1 MQTVLLVAYLI
12 IVLALIGVILIQ
24 RSEGGGLGMG
34 GNAGG
39 LMTVRGSANLLT
51 RTTAVLAALFF
62 ATAIGLTI
70 LSSLDHGTDNI
81 LNQAASNG
89 GSAPS
94 TVLDALSQMQAGTSS
109 APASETTA
117 SSASTDPGLAL
128 PTTTAPSTSAAS
140 APPSASASSEA
151 PVASSAVVSSAPA
164 PVSSAPE
171 ASAAAAISS
180 ALPSSPAPASSAP
193 AQ

>member
-1 MQTVLLVAYLI
+1 MQTVLHDAYLI
-12 IVLALIGVILIQ
+12 IVLAQIGEILIQ

-109 APASETTA
+109 VPASETTA

-180 ALPSSPAPASSAP
+180 APPSSPAPASSAP

>member
-171 ASAAAAISS
+171 ASAAATISS
-180 ALPSSPAPASSAP
+180 APPSSPAPASSAP

>member
-164 PVSSAPE
+164 PVSSVPE
-171 ASAAAAISS
+171 ASAAATISS
-180 ALPSSPAPASSAP
+180 APPSSPAPASSAP

>member
-24 RSEGGGLGMG
+24 RSEGGVLGMG
-34 GNAGG
+34 GNAAG
-39 LMTVRGSANLLT
+39 LMTLRGSANLLT

-164 PVSSAPE
+164 PVSSVPE
-171 ASAAAAISS
+171 ASAAATISS
-180 ALPSSPAPASSAP
+180 APPSSPAPASSAP

>member
-128 PTTTAPSTSAAS
+128 PATTAPSTSAAS

-164 PVSSAPE
+164 PVSSVPE
-171 ASAAAAISS
+171 ASAAATISS
-180 ALPSSPAPASSAP
+180 APPSSPAPASSAP

>member
-128 PTTTAPSTSAAS
+128 PTTAPSTSAAS

-180 ALPSSPAPASSAP
+180 APPSSPAPASSAP

>member
-180 ALPSSPAPASSAP
+180 APPSSPAPASSAP

>member
-140 APPSASASSEA
+140 ASASSEA

-180 ALPSSPAPASSAP
+180 APPSSPAPASSAP

>member
-62 ATAIGLTI
+62 ATTIGLTI
-70 LSSLDHGTDNI
+70 LSSLDHGSDNI

-140 APPSASASSEA
+140 APTSASASSEA

-164 PVSSAPE
+164 PVSSVPE
-171 ASAAAAISS
+171 ASAAATISS
-180 ALPSSPAPASSAP
+180 APPSSPAPASSAP

>member
-109 APASETTA
+109 VPASETTA